1 MDRLFAAG
9 ARDVFLAP
17 IQMKKNRP
25 ATLLSVIAEPR
36 HRQKLSEI
44 IFKETSTLGLRYH
57 LVSRMILK
65 REMKKVKTRFG
76 EVTVKIIEQVDGSRR
91 AVPEY
96 DDLKRIARAKNIP
109 LKLLHDEV
117 ARKLGA

>member
-1 MDRLFAAG
+1 
-9 ARDVFLAP
+9 
-17 IQMKKNRP
+17 
-25 ATLLSVIAEPR
+25 VIAEPR

-57 LVSRMILK
+57 VVSRMILK

-76 EVTVKIIEQVDGSRR
+76 EMTVKIIEQLDGSRR
-91 AVPEY
+91 VVPEY
-96 DDLKRIARAKNIP
+96 DDLKRIARLKNIP

>member
-1 MDRLFAAG
+1 
-9 ARDVFLAP
+9 
-17 IQMKKNRP
+17 
-25 ATLLSVIAEPR
+25 
-36 HRQKLSEI
+36 
-44 IFKETSTLGLRYH
+44 
-57 LVSRMILK
+57 MILQ

-76 EVTVKIIEQVDGSRR
+76 EVRVKIIEQLDGSRR
-91 AVPEY
+91 AAPEY